1 MSDLEN
7 PVTIE
12 IEPEKLPSPEIADAV
27 EKKPVDKSASPDPE
41 TVLADLKKQ
50 IEDGKAKEQAEREG
64 RLRAEQYAQQ
74 EAQLRARAEGKA
86 QDSELSTV
94 LNAIEAVEAQ
104 GQAAERAYAD
114 AMSNADWTAA
124 AKAQRAMA
132 AAESRLLTLQ
142 NGKAAMEDRA
152 KRGTTEGRVDAPQ
165 VTQQPRSV
173 DPVERLASQVSPRS
187 GDWIRKHPE
196 VAGNV
201 AKLSAAHNLAV
212 LDGLTPDTDEYFQFI
227 EDKVLKKVEPASS
240 AIQQQER
247 RQATVSAPVSGSPA
261 PRTSGAGASTVTL
274 SPAERD
280 MARSIYPEMSAA
292 EAEKHYATNKL
303 ALIREGKL
311 AG

>member
-12 IEPEKLPSPEIADAV
+12 IEPDKLPADAV
-27 EKKPVDKSASPDPE
+27 ANAGEKKPVDKTTSPDPE

-50 IEDGKAKEQAEREG
+50 IEDGKAKEQAERDA
-64 RLRAEQYAQQ
+64 RLRAEQLAQQ
-74 EAQLRARAEGKA
+74 EAQLRAKAEGKA

-104 GQAAERAYAD
+104 GASAERAYAD
-114 AMSNADWTAA
+114 AMEKGDWAAA

-132 AAESRLLTLQ
+132 AAETRLLTLQ

-152 KRGTTEGRVDAPQ
+152 KRGTMEGRVDAPQ
-165 VTQQPRSV
+165 ITPQPRNI
-173 DPVERLASQVSPRS
+173 DPVEHLASQVSPRS

-201 AKLSAAHNLAV
+201 SRLSAAHNLAV

-227 EDKVLKKVEPASS
+227 EDKVLKKQPA
-240 AIQQQER
+240 APETHQTHER
-247 RQATVSAPVSGSPA
+247 RAATVSAPVSGSPA

-274 SPAERD
+274 SPTERD

>member
-12 IEPEKLPSPEIADAV
+12 IEPEKLPNPEIADAG

-50 IEDGKAKEQAEREG
+50 IEDSRAKEQAERDG
-64 RLRAEQYAQQ
+64 RLRAEQQAQQ

-86 QDSELSTV
+86 HDSELSTV

-114 AMSNADWTAA
+114 AMASGDWAAA

-132 AAESRLLTLQ
+132 ATETRLLTLQ

-165 VTQQPRSV
+165 VTQQPHIV
-173 DPVERLASQVSPRS
+173 DPVERLASQVSPRA

-196 VAGNV
+196 VASNV
-201 AKLSAAHNLAV
+201 SRLSAAHNLAV

-227 EDKVLKKVEPASS
+227 EDKVLKKPA
-240 AIQQQER
+240 AAQETQQQQER
-247 RQATVSAPVSGSPA
+247 RPATVSAPVSGSAA
-261 PRTSGAGASTVTL
+261 PRTNGPGASTVTL